1 MPSAVSV
8 LTGFTFEFSLA
19 VSQASAAHH
28 VAIFCTA
35 VPLFTNAIVVAI
47 VMAPLWRRRSRDRRK
62 EKGKRKGRERIEQ
75 QIYIRESVRVGVRK
89 EINSSVYVK

>member
-1 MPSAVSV
+1 MNQVRPEEVRSKFLPSAVSV

-28 VAIFCTA
+28 VAVLCTA
-35 VPLFTNAIVVAI
+35 VPLFTDAIVVAI

-62 EKGKRKGRERIEQ
+62 DRTKGR
-75 QIYIRESVRVGVRK
+75 
-89 EINSSVYVK
+89 